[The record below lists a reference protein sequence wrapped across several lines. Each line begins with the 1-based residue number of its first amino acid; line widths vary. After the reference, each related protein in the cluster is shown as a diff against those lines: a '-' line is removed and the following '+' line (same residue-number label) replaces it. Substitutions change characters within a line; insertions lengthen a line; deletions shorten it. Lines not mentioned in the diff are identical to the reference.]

1 MDEQEKEVFDQG
13 QADGLD
19 GGVTV
24 DNSTPTKNPFSITS
38 IVLIFVVVG
47 LILFTY
53 IKLSTDKTNQVDILP
68 QTEDAEVEEIINYQ
82 LSEEENEVYSRVK
95 NLDQTVLSIMDFD
108 HNGVYFVDGANFLT
122 LYMETEEGACIDECL
137 VGMIP
142 YTTKNEYVAPQ
153 EVGDNNIGTVLD
165 EQTGLYQYTW
175 SGKKLYHYEGDKEA
189 GSLLGDGHNMAFTL
203 ARP

>member
-53 IKLSTDKTNQVDILP
+53 IKLSTDKTNQVDVLP

-82 LSEEENEVYSRVK
+82 LSEEENEVYSKVK

-108 HNGVYFVDGANFLT
+108 HNGVYFVDGA
-122 LYMETEEGACIDECL
+122 
-137 VGMIP
+137 
-142 YTTKNEYVAPQ
+142 
-153 EVGDNNIGTVLD
+153 
-165 EQTGLYQYTW
+165 
-175 SGKKLYHYEGDKEA
+175 
-189 GSLLGDGHNMAFTL
+189 
-203 ARP
+203 